1 MSIDKTLLS
10 ERIPL
15 PSSPS
20 IFVLPLNLA
29 LDELHA
35 IEESISSSGATLTYD
50 VKEAGIV
57 IGKIAQRKRA
67 ALELRIRGQ
76 WTEEYSET
84 DTKRLV
90 KNDKA
95 SDNRSSAA
103 GFNVSENMVKVV
115 KLAWF
120 LGSLKAKKPLPL
132 SQYVVYSGRKI
143 DANDVA
149 PTPISSPSRPKPT
162 TSILERAKADL
173 ASSSKSQGS
182 PFGTPQAMK
191 WRPRPFH
198 TKAQNTAEKAKRRS
212 RSRSTSAER
221 KAAADKLTLIRQTTS
236 EKEAAEEMPPAPDW
250 VANNI
255 SYACQRSA
263 YLHCPNEGFIAQL
276 QKIRRIRELT
286 LDEIGVRAYSTA
298 IAAIAAYNHPL
309 RSAKEV
315 LRLPGCQNKVANLFI
330 EWKRSPNGTLEAAE
344 ALDGDP
350 ELRTL
355 ALFNDIWGVG
365 PRAARDFY
373 HRRGWRD
380 LDDVVEHGWS
390 SLTRVQQIGVKYFD
404 ELLVPI
410 PRAEVEAI
418 EEVIIRNARRA
429 RPDAD
434 KDGFGIESIIVGGY
448 RRGKEMSGDVDI
460 ILSHRD
466 SNVTKNLA
474 YDVVA
479 NLEEEGYITHT
490 LVLNL
495 TNSERN
501 QHPAPV
507 KPSGEGAKFDTLDKA
522 LVVWQDPDF
531 QGELP
536 VSSPEASEEDVTEEE
551 NQLEVEPGDMEDIGG
566 RSLRHKRK
574 RKAPEGKHRTRKHVK
589 QSRVAVSHAH
599 NTNPHRRVDIIISP
613 WRTVGASIVGWTG
626 DKTFERDLRRIA
638 KIEKTWKFD
647 SSGVRDRA
655 TGEIVDLEE
664 GGETWQERER
674 MVLDG
679 IGVKWRLPEERC
691 SR

>member
-1 MSIDKTLLS
+1 MSVDKSLLS
-10 ERIPL
+10 ERIQL
-15 PSSPS
+15 PATPP
-20 IFVLPLNLA
+20 IFVLPLNLT

-35 IEESISSSGATLTYD
+35 IEESIVDCGATLTYD
-50 VKEAGIV
+50 VKEAGLV
-57 IGKIAQRKRA
+57 VGKITQKKRA
-67 ALELRIRGQ
+67 AFELRTRGQ
-76 WTEEYSET
+76 WTEEATEKELMQFDKTHETSDSPPSIADFNLSE
-84 DTKRLV
+84 K
-90 KNDKA
+90 
-95 SDNRSSAA
+95 
-103 GFNVSENMVKVV
+103 MVKVV

-120 LGSLKAKKPLPL
+120 LDSLKAKKLLPL
-132 SQYVVYSGRKI
+132 KQYVVYIGRRV
-143 DANDVA
+143 DERAT
-149 PTPISSPSRPKPT
+149 PTSIPSSPQPKT
-162 TSILERAKADL
+162 VSGILERAKADMA
-173 ASSSKSQGS
+173 ASSRSQGS
-182 PFGTPQAMK
+182 PFGTPQAMR
-191 WRPRPFH
+191 WRSRALH
-198 TKAQNTAEKAKRRS
+198 TKDSATKGS
-212 RSRSTSAER
+212 SHSRSTSAER
-221 KAAADKLTLIRQTTS
+221 NKAADKLTLMRQTTS
-236 EKEAAEEMPPAPDW
+236 EKEAAEDMPPAPDW
-250 VANNI
+250 VKNNI
-255 SYACQRSA
+255 AYACQRSA
-263 YLHCPNEGFIAQL
+263 YLHCPNEEFIEQL
-276 QKIRRIRELT
+276 IKIRKIRELT

-298 IAAIAAYNHPL
+298 IAAIAAYDHPL

-315 LRLPGCQNKVANLFI
+315 LRLPGCQNKVANLFT

-344 ALDGDP
+344 ALDKDP

-380 LDDVVEHGWS
+380 LDDVIEHGWS

-418 EEVIIRNARRA
+418 EEVIIRNARKA

-434 KDGFGIESIIVGGY
+434 KDGHGIESVVVGGY

-466 SNVTKNLA
+466 PNVTKNLA

-495 TNSERN
+495 TNSDRD

-531 QGELP
+531 EGKLP
-536 VSSPEASEEDVTEEE
+536 VSSPEASEGDVTEEE
-551 NQLEVEPGDMEDIGG
+551 GEAEVELGDLEDIGG
-566 RSLRHKRK
+566 RTLRQKRK
-574 RKAPEGKHRTRKHVK
+574 RKAPKGEHQKRKTVK
-589 QSRVAVSHAH
+589 QNRVAASHAH

-626 DKTFERDLRRIA
+626 DKTFERDLRRFA
-638 KIEKTWKFD
+638 KAEKNWKFD
-647 SSGVRDRA
+647 STGVRDRA
-655 TGEIVDLEE
+655 TGDIIDLED
-664 GGETWQERER
+664 GGETWRERER

-679 IGVKWRLPEERC
+679 IGVKWRPPEERC